1 MVLQHDQGCA
11 SGSIREVPVNP
22 FHLFEMIVEFG
33 AAVMGGLMVVVAFT
47 LFCVAVVTEIRD
59 FICKA

>member
-1 MVLQHDQGCA
+1 
-11 SGSIREVPVNP
+11 VNP